1 MIYALHVVT
10 LATWLSVAGMGV
22 VGSSIP
28 IWHLQPKSS
37 RTGET
42 AAFITPPDVLLGEA
56 RDPAGEAAPAAAP
69 MVVEPEPLPAPPELP
84 AITEFPALPELPEL
98 PTKPADAQPAAAR
111 PTPQHPARPGAR
123 TASPASGRGS
133 ALSTAE
139 RIAAGQMPPP
149 PYPAE
154 AKRKGQSGT
163 VLVEFTVAA
172 DGHVIAAHATQPS
185 PWPLLNNEALRAVR
199 RWKFPPGPVVILVRP
214 IDFKLH

>member
-10 LATWLSVAGMGV
+10 LATWLSVVGMGV

-84 AITEFPALPELPEL
+84 ANPSDAHPAI
-98 PTKPADAQPAAAR
+98 AQ

-172 DGHVIAAHATQPS
+172 DGHVIAAHAKQPS